1 MLVFPMSAVSSIKF
15 PHLYSVLAWPES
27 LRFPAKLWLFQGFF
41 LGMVTVMVVPLPGW
55 LSSCTVP

>member
-27 LRFPAKLWLFQGFF
+27 LRFLAKPGIFQDCF
-41 LGMVTVMVVPLPGW
+41 LGMVTVMVVPLPG
-55 LSSCTVP
+55 